1 MGRQSKL
8 VNAVLSRNR
17 RLQRDRDFTGD
28 RLSTFREIFLRH
40 GLPGWVL
47 ALICI
52 GIPGLQIVFV
62 GSIQKGLSSLNLYVI
77 SFVLLLLALNAHAW
91 FIDKRWS
98 LSKLGWIMY
107 LGALS
112 FWEEWVFRLAIPQM
126 LEGLG
131 ASFWVAAVLSS
142 LVFGAVHYFTL
153 RWKWQWC
160 VLAFIGGL
168 ALSRQMDLHGDLLLI
183 TAFHWIATYLNTPR
197 PPGQSEQA
205 RRNRG
210 PST

>member
-1 MGRQSKL
+1 MDRKRDSG
-8 VNAVLSRNR
+8 NAVLSRNQ
-17 RLQRDRDFTGD
+17 RLQRDRDFAGD
-28 RLSTFREIFLRH
+28 RLSTFRQVFLRH
-40 GLPGWVL
+40 GLPGCIL

-52 GIPGLQIVFV
+52 GVPALQIAFV
-62 GSIQKGLSSLNLYVI
+62 GSLQMGLASSDLYAI
-77 SFVLLLLALNAHAW
+77 SFVLLVLALNAHAW
-91 FIDKRWS
+91 FVDRRWS
-98 LSKLGWIMY
+98 LSKLGWIVY

-112 FWEEWVFRLAIPQM
+112 FWEEWVFRLAIPQL

-142 LVFGAVHYFTL
+142 LVFGAAHYFTL

-160 VLAFIGGL
+160 VLAFVGGL
-168 ALSRQMDLHGDLLLI
+168 ALSRQMDVHGDLLLV

-205 RRNRG
+205 RGVRVTD
-210 PST
+210 S